1 MNNIKVTQTI
11 NVKIKDV
18 EYTLTSVEAN
28 ALYNALGTALNLHR
42 PLSIPNKYPTY
53 PIYTPYDIWYGI
65 PPVSSTTTPPMN
77 LCSNGGTDTPPI
89 NHYSWN
95 NATTEERKERHDRG
109 LFPND
114 LPPTGFP
121 NHKCT
126 TH

>member
-18 EYTLTSVEAN
+18 EYTLTSGEAN
-28 ALYNALGTALNLHR
+28 ALYNALGTALNLHK
-42 PLSIPNKYPTY
+42 PLSITDKY
-53 PIYTPYDIWYGI
+53 PIYTPYDIWRGI
-65 PPVSSTTTPPMN
+65 PPVTSTTTPPMN
-77 LCSNGGTDTPPI
+77 LC
-89 NHYSWN
+89 SWN